1 MIRMSTPS
9 LAGCDSITI
18 EFRAV
23 WADQID
29 DFGADCTHCQL
40 DGRTV
45 RVNLYFP
52 GGDHSSAYL
61 HTCLPCVPLVA
72 LDMQATYDCDRPVI
86 AEYAQK
92 ERTK

>member
-1 MIRMSTPS
+1 MSTPS
-9 LAGCDSITI
+9 LAGCDTITV

-29 DFGADCTHCQL
+29 DFGTDCTHCELEGHAVQ
-40 DGRTV
+40 
-45 RVNLYFP
+45 VNLYLP
-52 GGDHSSAYL
+52 SNRTYGGNGYL

-72 LDMQATYDCDRPVI
+72 LDMQVTYDCDRPVI